1 MLQHFDIIGTGLFL
15 PAQRW
20 SAEEI
25 DARADLPVGWTRTHA
40 GVLNRHACDIPR
52 ETLADM
58 AQAAVAA
65 ALADAG
71 VGWGEVDLLID
82 ASTSRGQPI
91 PCNAVQV
98 LARFG
103 EPAVGVAG
111 FDVQS
116 TCLGFIVAVQVANGL
131 LASGA
136 YRHVVIVCSEAGFA
150 AVNWKEPESAC
161 LVGDAAAAVVLRR
174 REPTPTYFHI
184 HETFPQ
190 YVEACQIRGGGHN
203 LSPMDYRPEI
213 DHEYRFHMDG
223 PQLFRAAGKHLP
235 PMTRRLI
242 EQANVDPA
250 RLQVVPHQASPR
262 AVEIL
267 RRLMAF
273 TPEQYHDRV
282 AHLGNMASASIP
294 AVFHQCRAEGRIVA
308 GQDVLFLGT
317 SAGYSQAGLIFR
329 M

>member
-1 MLQHFDIIGTGLFL
+1 MQHFAIAGTGLFL
-15 PAQRW
+15 PPRRW

-25 DARADLPVGWTRTHA
+25 DQRAGLPAGWTRTHA

-58 AQAAVAA
+58 ASAAVAA
-65 ALADAG
+65 ALDDAG
-71 VGWGEVDLLID
+71 VGWGEIDLLLD
-82 ASTSRGQPI
+82 ASTSRHQPI
-91 PCNAVQV
+91 PCNAVGV

-103 EPAVGVAG
+103 EPAQGVPA

-116 TCLGFIVAVQVANGL
+116 TCLGFLVAVHVANGL

-136 YRHVVIVCSEAGFA
+136 YRHVVVVCSEAGFA
-150 AVNWKEPESAC
+150 AVNWNEPESAC
-161 LVGDAAAAVVLRR
+161 LVGDGAAAVVLRR
-174 REPTPTYFHI
+174 AEPTPTYFYA

-190 YVEACQIRGGGHN
+190 YAEACRIRGGSHN
-203 LSPMDYRPEI
+203 LSPMEYRPEI

-223 PQLFRAAGKHLP
+223 PTLFRAAGKHLP
-235 PMTRRLI
+235 PMTRRLVASAGV
-242 EQANVDPA
+242 EPS

-267 RRLMAF
+267 RRLMGF
-273 TPEQYHDRV
+273 TPGQYHDRV
-282 AHLGNMASASIP
+282 ASLGNMAAASIP
-294 AVFHQCRAEGRIVA
+294 AVFHQCRAEGRLPA
-308 GQDVLFLGT
+308 GQDVLLLGT
-317 SAGYSQAGLIFR
+317 SAGYSQAGLVFR